1 MPSVSE
7 KQRKLMA
14 AASHDPK
21 FAKKVGIPEAVAKE
35 FNNADVSKK
44 KTTKEKIKS
53 RYMKK
58 D

>member
-1 MPSVSE
+1 MPSISE

-14 AASHDPK
+14 AAAHDIK
-21 FAKKVGIPEAVAKE
+21 LAKKVGIPEAVAKE

-53 RYMKK
+53 RYLKK